1 MFIEPHRLWLVLP
14 AHDFPARLMAVS
26 EGAAMQLPGNKTS
39 EDIPA
44 STLLR
49 RASRRVGAPIS
60 PALPLA
66 QITHLVVA
74 DATLDGADLIPFEST
89 AITL

>member
-1 MFIEPHRLWLVLP
+1 MLP
-14 AHDFPARLMAVS
+14 AHDFPARLMAIS

-39 EDIPA
+39 ENIPA

-49 RASRRVGAPIS
+49 RATRRVGAPIS
-60 PALPLA
+60 PALPLIE
-66 QITHLVVA
+66 ITHLVVA
-74 DATLDGADLIPFEST
+74 DATLDRAALIPVEST